1 MLCQALYGQARE
13 LTFTV
18 VKRNQ
23 LTNSQRM
30 GCLQHFFSSCLK
42 WLLLLLSPLRILNV
56 KYKSFYW
63 HNVQAW
69 LRIIREFH
77 IIIVQHWHCVTN
89 FCDSGLS
96 SQGFK
101 VWYSLNGD
109 ILSACTP
116 IRPSSCLDLPPFH
129 PSHSFLPIITS
140 STSAGCPHCLSTPC
154 TGIAREKSQQGKRE

>member
-13 LTFTV
+13 LTFPV
-18 VKRNQ
+18 IKRNQ

-30 GCLQHFFSSCLK
+30 GCLPHFFSSSLK
-42 WLLLLLSPLRILNV
+42 WLLLLLSPLSILNV
-56 KYKSFYW
+56 KYKSFFW

-69 LRIIREFH
+69 LGIIREFH

-109 ILSACTP
+109 VLSACIP

-129 PSHSFLPIITS
+129 QSHSFLTIITS
-140 STSAGCPHCLSTPC
+140 FTSSC
-154 TGIAREKSQQGKRE
+154 TLIASVPPALV